1 MILCLWF
8 WWCLI
13 LKISAPRF
21 VCIGLVRFFCGGCLF
36 WVFFHQL
43 LCYLRV
49 HSGSMCSLPALEGS
63 QTLGR
68 SAVLKKDCICGVQ
81 WNLMQRLSNSL
92 PGCDVWPGSC
102 WRQWQMCPGSKVT
115 AVKQPGSFSCEKQEE
130 NDIVPVWWMWRR
142 QGWSWAE
149 LWKHEE
155 LTGTAQLGPCESL
168 SSLHR
173 FPAALCKVKWLLA
186 NFITIHGE
194 NDRVKGIGWSK
205 NKTLWDCLVL
215 RNVLESSSEKALA
228 TLR

>member
-43 LCYLRV
+43 LCYLHV

-115 AVKQPGSFSCEKQEE
+115 AVKQPGSFSREKQEE

-142 QGWSWAE
+142 QEVKLSRAVERRGANRHSTAWALREPE
-149 LWKHEE
+149 LF
-155 LTGTAQLGPCESL
+155 AQISCSL
-168 SSLHR
+168 
-173 FPAALCKVKWLLA
+173 VQ
-186 NFITIHGE
+186 G
-194 NDRVKGIGWSK
+194 
-205 NKTLWDCLVL
+205 
-215 RNVLESSSEKALA
+215 
-228 TLR
+228 